1 MMTKSLF
8 ALGILG
14 LTTMFSCSPVKKAL
28 VDHSD
33 KPVYEIAVRQV
44 KEGMKAQFDAARA
57 AFIEKLVLQK
67 GVSNDREF
75 SSFYSLP
82 TPDKLETFIGMT
94 QYESYKTPKKVQSK
108 MGVVSKFM
116 KFKKTM
122 DLKAYVF
129 VQPIEGGGFDL
140 STLAKKQGQVLE
152 IAVRRVKIGQEKEF
166 DNKRKAFVEKLDK
179 EDGVVQS
186 WEFKVVGG
194 NDTERLTVG
203 MTVYEN
209 QEKFQKIGQ
218 ATQSWPESSFFATF
232 EPVALQYAISIK

>member
-1 MMTKSLF
+1 MMTKSIFAFGVVGVAMLF
-8 ALGILG
+8 G
-14 LTTMFSCSPVKKAL
+14 CSPVKKSL
-28 VDHSD
+28 VNDIE

-44 KEGMKAQFDAARA
+44 KEGKKTEFEAART
-57 AFIEKLVLQK
+57 AFIEKLVLQN

-82 TPDKLETFIGMT
+82 TPDKLETLIGMT
-94 QYESYKTPKKVQSK
+94 QYQSFKTPKKVQSNL
-108 MGVVSKFM
+108 GVVSRFM

-129 VQPIEGGGFDL
+129 VQLTEGGEFNL
-140 STLAKKQGQVLE
+140 ANLAKKQGQILE
-152 IAVRRVKIGQEKEF
+152 VAVRRIKDGKENEF
-166 DNKRKAFVEKLDK
+166 QTMRKVFVDKLSR
-179 EDGVVQS
+179 EDGVIQS

-194 NDTERLTVG
+194 NNTERLTVG

-218 ATQSWPESSFFATF
+218 ATQTWAESAFFGTF
-232 EPVALQYAISIK
+232 EPVALQYAYSIK

>member
-1 MMTKSLF
+1 MMTKSII
-8 ALGILG
+8 ALGIVGIVALG
-14 LTTMFSCSPVKKAL
+14 SCSPIKKTVVKNTEQ
-28 VDHSD
+28 
-33 KPVYEIAVRQV
+33 PVYEIAVRQI
-44 KEGMKAQFDAARA
+44 KDGKKTDFEAART
-57 AFIEKLVLQK
+57 AFIEKLVVQK

-94 QYESYKTPKKVQSK
+94 EYASFKTPGKVQSN

-129 VQPIEGGGFDL
+129 VQPIEGGEFNL
-140 STLAKKQGQVLE
+140 ATLAKKEGQILE
-152 IAVRRVKIGQEKEF
+152 VAVRRIKAGQEAEF
-166 DNKRKAFVEKLDK
+166 EKMRKSFVAKLGTQ
-179 EDGVVQS
+179 DGVIQS

-194 NDTERLTVG
+194 QNTERLAVG

-218 ATQSWPESSFFATF
+218 ATQTWAESAFFGTF
-232 EPVALQYAISIK
+232 EPVALQYAYSVK

>member
-1 MMTKSLF
+1 MMTKSII
-8 ALGILG
+8 ALGIVG
-14 LTTMFSCSPVKKAL
+14 LTTLISCSPVKKAL
-28 VDHSD
+28 VNNIEQ
-33 KPVYEIAVRQV
+33 PVYEIAVRQV
-44 KEGMKAQFDAARA
+44 KDGKKTDFDAART
-57 AFIEKLVLQK
+57 AFIEKLVVQN

-94 QYESYKTPKKVQSK
+94 QYQSFKTPKKVQSN

-129 VQPIEGGGFDL
+129 VQPIEGGDFDL
-140 STLAKKQGQVLE
+140 ATLAKKQGQILE
-152 IAVRRVKIGQEKEF
+152 IAVRRVKEGKDGEF
-166 DNKRKAFVEKLDK
+166 QKMRKAFVDKLGK

-194 NDTERLTVG
+194 DNTERLTVG

-218 ATQSWPESSFFATF
+218 ATQTWAESAFFGTF
-232 EPVALQYAISIK
+232 DPVALQYAYSIK

>member
-1 MMTKSLF
+1 MMTKSIL
-8 ALGILG
+8 ALGIIG
-14 LTTMFSCSPVKKAL
+14 LTAIVSCSPVKKSL
-28 VDHSD
+28 VNNTE

-44 KEGMKAQFDAARA
+44 KDGKKTDFEAART
-57 AFIEKLVLQK
+57 AFIEKLVVEK

-94 QYESYKTPKKVQSK
+94 QYESFKTPKKVQSK

-129 VQPIEGGGFDL
+129 VQPIEGGEFNL
-140 STLAKKQGQVLE
+140 ATLAKKQGQILE
-152 IAVRRVKIGQEKEF
+152 IAVRRVKEGKESEF
-166 DNKRKAFVEKLDK
+166 QKMRKDFVDKLNK
-179 EDGVVQS
+179 EDSVIQS

-194 NDTERLTVG
+194 SNTERLTVG
-203 MTVYEN
+203 MTVYES

-218 ATQSWPESSFFATF
+218 ATQTWAESAFFGTF
-232 EPVALQYAISIK
+232 EPVALQYAVSIK